1 MRISLPVF
9 TCFLQ
14 RFANLLLLL
23 GALLTLAPQAPGQNL
38 TITGLSPARNA
49 RNAPANSNVGVT
61 FSQPLS
67 SNAANLTGLRV
78 FSAQRGGL
86 LQNGQGGTTSVSG
99 STISFDPGTNFK
111 PGETVRIT
119 STTAIQSTAGNRLS
133 RGQVFQF
140 TTGVGGSGRGN
151 FNVPLPA
158 ATPDPT
164 VGNDPRSVAVGDLD
178 GDGDLDM
185 VTAHFNSSN
194 NTVSVRLNNGTGYF
208 TPHPTN
214 PAPAVGNG
222 SASVLLGDLDGD
234 GDLDLVTLN
243 LFDNTVSV
251 RLNNGSGSFTAPAT
265 NPDPAIGSTGSNAS
279 SVALGDIDGDGDLD
293 LVTAS
298 LKFDPNSF
306 NGSTVSVR
314 LNNGAGNFT
323 PPATNAEISLQSY
336 PLGVALG
343 DMNGDGYLDLV
354 VTNMVSGTVS
364 RVSVRLNNGSGSFT
378 APATNPDSEVEML
391 PQNLVL
397 GDLDGD
403 SDLDV
408 IVANYN
414 SGTVSVRFNNGSGGL
429 TPPVNNPD
437 FTTGT
442 SPGVMALGDVDAD
455 GDLDLVVANG
465 YDTVSMRLNNGLG
478 NFTSP
483 ASNAELALGSNPLSV
498 AFGDVDGDSDL
509 DLLAVDNNYST
520 STVRVR
526 LNRSLLAPTITGLA
540 TSPNIVCPGSP
551 VTFTASLGNITDSY
565 SYTLSG
571 SSGTPLSGTGTAA
584 AFSQNLTNTG
594 TGVQS
599 FTLVVESNGLRTT
612 ATTDLTPVAPPTA
625 TLVSSGPLSCT
636 STNATLTAGGG
647 STGGPF
653 TYAFSGP
660 GLSYTGSA
668 NQQTVSQAGNYS
680 VLVTNTN
687 GCTALATTTVENRV
701 ATITVG
707 KPATTNGTSGQAFSQ
722 SFVASGGSGPYS
734 YSLASG
740 SPPSGLNLSTTGV
753 LSGTPTQN
761 GSFTLTVR
769 ATDAY
774 GCSALSQPY
783 TVQISDPNS
792 PIRYVKAG
800 GSGTGLGDSWANAS
814 GDLQS
819 QVDLIGAEQVWV
831 AQGTYK
837 PGPTGSTNR
846 ALSFAMKNGVTI
858 YGGFAPMGNPALN
871 ERNPASFTTVLSGD
885 IGTLNNS
892 ADNSY
897 HVISNPAGLNNSAIL
912 DGFVINGGNAYG
924 FNAADNNGGGMLNN
938 GNGSGNTCSPLIRN
952 CIFQNNS
959 AINNGGAIY
968 NSGYT
973 GGASSP
979 SLINCVFQD
988 NRAFADGGAIY
999 NAGYSSGNSSPRLVN
1014 CVFQRNRASNNGGAT
1029 YNAGFTS
1036 GNSSLTLV
1044 NCSFVANSAT
1054 NSGGALFNDGRDQG
1068 TSRQTLINC
1077 VVWDNGGASTFNNLG
1092 ASISASYSL
1101 FEPSVTG
1108 YNAGTGNLTT
1118 SVLPFVSGSDARL
1131 NGCSLALN
1139 AGDNAANTTATD
1151 LAGNARVFGSRI
1163 DMGAYEFQAA
1173 PSSITLTIP
1182 SVNTV
1187 TAGTTFSQ
1195 SFLASGGSSPYSYS
1209 LVSGSLPAGL
1219 SLATTGVLS
1228 GTPSQSG
1235 SFTLTVRTTDATG
1248 CSVLSAAYVL
1258 TVAPAS
1264 PIRYVRAGASGSG
1277 SSWADAS
1284 GDLQSQINVAGAQQV
1299 WVAQGIYKPTTTT
1312 GPASRTISFS
1322 MKSGVAIY
1330 GGFAPTGSPASLS
1343 ERKPTSFTTVLSGD
1357 IGTAGNSADNSY
1369 HVIHN
1374 VIALTST
1381 AVLDGFI
1388 IRDGNANNFGVSFG
1402 LYGGGILNVAVNPDG
1417 SIPPQANSPT
1427 LRNCIFQNNS
1437 ASYGGGIYNYKSNST
1452 LTNCSFQNNS
1462 GTYGGGIYNESS
1474 NVTLTNCSFQN
1485 NSATTGSGVM
1495 NANGT
1500 TSVINCVLFGNG
1512 GPTTL
1517 KRDGGT
1523 ITLRYSLVDPSL
1535 TDFTDEG
1542 NNFTTFDSP
1551 FISNSST
1558 QLKETSLAI
1567 NTGLNS
1573 ASGLSGITTDLAG
1586 NPRFFNSGTVDMGA
1600 YEYQADPPASQP
1612 IRYVK
1617 VGGAGTGSG
1626 DSWANASG
1634 DLQSQINVAGAQQ
1647 VWVAQGTYKPGLAVG
1662 NNRTLS
1668 FSMKNGVAIY
1678 GGFAPTGSPASLS
1691 ERKPTSFTTVL
1702 SGDIG
1707 TAGNSADNSYH
1718 VINNPSGLTNSAVL
1732 DGFVISGGNA
1742 NGSSSPDD
1750 AGGAILNK
1758 GNGSGGTCSP
1768 LIRNCIFQNNSAA
1781 NLGGAIYNAGYT
1793 SGVSSPTLI
1802 NCVFVNNSSANQ
1814 GGAIYNDGS
1823 VGGTSSPILTN
1834 CSFLSN
1840 SATNSGGAMGSV
1852 GYQGNSRPVL
1862 TNCIVWGNG
1871 GSRTFT
1877 NGPGAVII
1885 TSYSLFESSVTGY
1898 NAGTDNLTT
1907 TVSPFVSGSDAQL
1920 NGCSSAINAGDNSAN
1935 STANDLSGNTR
1946 VFGNRIDLGA
1956 YELQT
1961 TGGLILSVP
1970 ELSTATVGVG
1980 FSQSFVAS
1988 AGAAPF
1994 SYSLASGSFPPGLS
2008 LSSTGVLSGTPTQAG
2023 SFTLSAKATDATSCS
2038 GVSAPY
2044 VLTVN
2049 TILGL
2054 SASPGAVC
2062 VGSVTTFTA
2071 TVGSATG
2078 SYSYTLNNGL
2088 TPPLTGTA
2096 SSSAFSLSLTAS
2108 GSGTQTYTLT
2118 VAANGQR
2125 ASSQTVLMVNP
2136 LPVASLSHSG
2146 TLSCAQTSVTLTAGG
2161 GTSYTFANSN
2171 GIVGTPGPTNT
2182 LVVTTPGTYSVL
2194 VTSAS
2199 GCLSTTTTT
2208 VAYQN
2213 CAPVVANPIPPQSL
2227 TVGQYFY
2234 YTIPANTFSDAE
2246 TPDNLSLSVAG
2257 LPAGL
2262 TWLPPNAISG
2272 TLWAL
2277 SSSVYSVT
2285 VTASDPSGGSVST
2298 LLSLSAVNPGGS
2310 CPNMYS
2316 VKAGSWNDA
2325 SVWSCGRVPLLTDV
2339 VTLNHAVSLPASYQG
2354 QAQRVIYSTTG
2365 RMLLGTGSRLRLGG
2379 N

>member
-1 MRISLPVF
+1 MLSLA
-9 TCFLQ
+9 T
-14 RFANLLLLL
+14 
-23 GALLTLAPQAPGQNL
+23 QAPGQNM

-49 RNAPANSNVGVT
+49 RSAPTTTNVGVT
-61 FSQPLS
+61 FSQPIS
-67 SNAANLTGLRV
+67 SNVANLTGLRV

-86 LQNGQGGTTSVSG
+86 QQNGQGGITSVSG

-164 VGNDPRSVAVGDLD
+164 VGNDPRSVAVGDID

-194 NTVSVRLNNGTGYF
+194 NSVSVRLNNGSGYF

-214 PAPAVGNG
+214 PAAAVGNG
-222 SASVLLGDLDGD
+222 SATVLLGDLDGD

-251 RLNNGSGSFTAPAT
+251 RLNNGSGSFTSPAT
-265 NPDPAIGSTGSNAS
+265 NPDPAIGSAGSNAS

-323 PPATNAEISLQSY
+323 PPATNAEISLSSY

-354 VTNMVSGTVS
+354 VTNMVSTGS

-378 APATNPDSEVEML
+378 APATNPDSEVGML

-397 GDLDGD
+397 GDIDGD

-414 SGTVSVRFNNGSGGL
+414 SATVSVRLNNGSGGL
-429 TPPVNNPD
+429 TPPTNNPD

-478 NFTSP
+478 NFTP
-483 ASNAELALGSNPLSV
+483 PVSNAELALGSNPLSV
-498 AFGDVDGDSDL
+498 AFGDVDGDNDL
-509 DLLAVDNNYST
+509 DLLAVDNNYSN

-540 TSPNIVCPGSP
+540 TSPNIICPVSP
-551 VTFTASLGNITDSY
+551 ITFTASLGNITDSY

-571 SSGTPLSGTGTAA
+571 GSGTPLSGSGTAA
-584 AFSQNLTNTG
+584 AFSQSRMATG
-594 TGVQS
+594 TGIQS

-636 STNATLTAGGG
+636 STSMTLTAGGG

-653 TYAFSGP
+653 TYAFAGP
-660 GLSYTGSA
+660 GLSYTGTG
-668 NQQTVSQAGNYS
+668 NQHTVSQAGNYS
-680 VLVTNTN
+680 VLVTNAN

-722 SFVASGGSGPYS
+722 SFVASGGSSPYS

-740 SPPSGLNLSTTGV
+740 SPSTGLNLSTTGV

-761 GSFTLTVR
+761 GSFTLTVW

-783 TVQISDPNS
+783 ILQISDPNS

-814 GDLQS
+814 SDLQS
-819 QVDLIGAEQVWV
+819 QIDLIGAQQVWV

-846 ALSFAMKNGVTI
+846 ALSFSMKNGVTI
-858 YGGFAPMGNPALN
+858 YGGFAPTGNPASLS
-871 ERNPASFTTVLSGD
+871 ERNPASFTTVLSGY
-885 IGTLNNS
+885 IGTSNNS

-912 DGFVINGGNAYG
+912 DGFVINGGNANT
-924 FNAADNNGGGMLNN
+924 FNSPDNNGGGMLNN
-938 GNGSGNTCSPLIRN
+938 GSGSGNTCSPLIRN

-968 NSGYT
+968 NAGYT
-973 GGASSP
+973 SGASSP

-999 NAGYSSGNSSPRLVN
+999 NAGYSSGTSNPRLVN
-1014 CVFQRNRASNNGGAT
+1014 CVFQRNNATNNGGAIC
-1029 YNAGFTS
+1029 NAGYSS

-1054 NSGGALFNDGRDQG
+1054 RSGGALFNDGRDQG
-1068 TSRQTLINC
+1068 TSIQTLINC
-1077 VVWDNGGASTFNNLG
+1077 VVWNNGGASTFNNQE
-1092 ASISASYSL
+1092 ASISVNYSL

-1118 SVLPFVSGSDARL
+1118 SILPFVSGSDARL

-1139 AGDNAANTTATD
+1139 AGDNAANTTTTD
-1151 LAGNARVFGSRI
+1151 VTGNARVFGSRI
-1163 DMGAYEFQAA
+1163 DMGAYEFQAT

-1182 SVNTV
+1182 SAGTV

-1195 SFLASGGSSPYSYS
+1195 SFVASGGSSPYSYS

-1219 SLATTGVLS
+1219 SLASTGILS
-1228 GTPSQSG
+1228 GTPTQSG

-1258 TVAPAS
+1258 TVVPAS

-1277 SSWADAS
+1277 GSWTDAS

-1299 WVAQGIYKPTTTT
+1299 WVAQGTYKPTSTT
-1312 GPASRTISFS
+1312 GPASRTISFA

-1330 GGFAPTGSPASLS
+1330 GGFAPTGSPTSLS
-1343 ERKPTSFTTVLSGD
+1343 ERKPSSFTTVLSGD
-1357 IGTAGNSADNSY
+1357 IGTAGNSTDNSY

-1417 SIPPQANSPT
+1417 SIPTQANSPT
-1427 LRNCIFQNNS
+1427 LRNCIFLNNS
-1437 ASYGGGIYNYKSNST
+1437 AGYGGGIYNYKSNST

-1462 GTYGGGIYNESS
+1462 GTTGGGICNESS

-1495 NANGT
+1495 NTNGT
-1500 TSVINCVLFGNG
+1500 TSVINSVLFGNG

-1517 KRDGGT
+1517 KRDVGS
-1523 ITLRYSLVDPSL
+1523 ITLRYSLVEPSL

-1542 NNFTTFDSP
+1542 NNLTTFDSP
-1551 FISNSST
+1551 FVSNSST

-1573 ASGLSGITTDLAG
+1573 ASGLSGIATDLAG
-1586 NPRFFNSGTVDMGA
+1586 NPRFFNSGIVDMGA

-1617 VGGAGTGSG
+1617 AGGAGTGSG
-1626 DSWANASG
+1626 NSWANASG

-1647 VWVAQGTYKPGLAVG
+1647 VWVAQGIYKPGLSVG
-1662 NNRTLS
+1662 TNRALS

-1678 GGFAPTGSPASLS
+1678 GGFAPTGNPASLS
-1691 ERKPTSFTTVL
+1691 ERKPISFTTVL

-1707 TAGNSADNSYH
+1707 TAGNSTDNSYH
-1718 VINNPSGLTNSAVL
+1718 VISNPSGLNNSALL

-1768 LIRNCIFQNNSAA
+1768 LIRNCIFQNNNAA

-1793 SGVSSPTLI
+1793 SGASSPTLI
-1802 NCVFVNNSSANQ
+1802 NCVFVNNSSANL

-1871 GSRTFT
+1871 GASTFT
-1877 NGPGAVII
+1877 NGPGAII
-1885 TSYSLFESSVTGY
+1885 STSYSLFESSVTGY
-1898 NAGTDNLTT
+1898 NAGTGNLTA
-1907 TVSPFVSGSDAQL
+1907 TVSPFVSGSDARL
-1920 NGCSSAINAGDNSAN
+1920 NGCSSALNAGDDAAN
-1935 STANDLSGNTR
+1935 TTTSDLSGNAR
-1946 VFGNRIDLGA
+1946 VFGSRIDLGA
-1956 YELQT
+1956 YEFQT
-1961 TGGLILSVP
+1961 TGGLFLSIP
-1970 ELSTATVGVG
+1970 DLNTATVGVS
-1980 FSQSFVAS
+1980 FSQNFVAS

-1994 SYSLASGSFPPGLS
+1994 SYSLASGNLPPGLS
-2008 LSSTGVLSGTPTQAG
+2008 LNSTGVLSGTPTQAG
-2023 SFTLSAKATDATSCS
+2023 SFTLTARATDATSCS
-2038 GVSAPY
+2038 GASGPY

-2049 TILGL
+2049 TIVGL
-2054 SASPGAVC
+2054 VASPGAVC
-2062 VGSVTTFTA
+2062 VGSLTTFTA
-2071 TVGSATG
+2071 TVGTSNG
-2078 SYSYTLNNGL
+2078 SYSYTLSNGL
-2088 TPPLTGTA
+2088 TTPLTGTA
-2096 SSSAFSLSLTAS
+2096 SNSVFSLSLTAT
-2108 GSGTQTYTLT
+2108 GSGIQTYTLT
-2118 VAANGQR
+2118 VTANGQR
-2125 ASSQTVLMVNP
+2125 TSSQTVLLVNP
-2136 LPVASLSHSG
+2136 LPVASLGHSG

-2161 GTSYTFANSN
+2161 GGAYTFVS
-2171 GIVGTPGPTNT
+2171 GSGVVGTTGPTNT
-2182 LVVTTPGTYSVL
+2182 LVVNTPGTYSVL

-2199 GCLSTTTTT
+2199 GCVSSTSTT

-2213 CAPVVANPIPPQSL
+2213 CAPTLANAIPPQSA
-2227 TVGQYFY
+2227 TVGQYFTF
-2234 YTIPANTFSDAE
+2234 TIPANTFSDAE
-2246 TPDNLSLSVAG
+2246 TPDNLSLSVVG
-2257 LPAGL
+2257 LPMGL
-2262 TWLPPNAISG
+2262 SFLPPNSIAG
-2272 TLWAL
+2272 TVWA
-2277 SSSVYSVT
+2277 SSSTVYSVT
-2285 VTASDPSGGSVST
+2285 VVASDPTGGSVST
-2298 LLSLSAVNPGGS
+2298 LLSLSVVNPTGS
-2310 CPNMYS
+2310 CQSMYS

-2325 SVWSCGRVPLLTDV
+2325 GVWSCGRVPLLIDV

-2354 QAQRVIYSTTG
+2354 QAQRIIYSNNG
-2365 RMLLGTGSRLRLGG
+2365 RLLFGTSSRLRLGG